1 MEITLENL
9 YLFFSNPFVL
19 GTLAVIALLLTFIAL
34 YLRFFVLTAD
44 QRNLHSY
51 ACRYPDDKDKVS
63 FAILTYFLFEFLLH
77 KIIKQNT
84 HTSQNVV

>member
-44 QRNLHSY
+44 QINLHSY

-63 FAILTYFLFEFLLH
+63 FATLLLSSFFFYF
-77 KIIKQNT
+77 
-84 HTSQNVV
+84 

>member
-9 YLFFSNPFVL
+9 YLFFSNPLVL

-51 ACRYPDDKDKVS
+51 ACRYPDDKDKVRFATLVSS
-63 FAILTYFLFEFLLH
+63 FFFYFYTKFDKIHLH
-77 KIIKQNT
+77 
-84 HTSQNVV
+84 